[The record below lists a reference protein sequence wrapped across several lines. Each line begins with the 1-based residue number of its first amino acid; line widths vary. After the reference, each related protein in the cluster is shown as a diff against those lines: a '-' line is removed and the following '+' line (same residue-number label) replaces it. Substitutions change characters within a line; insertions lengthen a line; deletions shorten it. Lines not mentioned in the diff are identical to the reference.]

1 MTLPKKQLSLLPAHN
16 VFFTQQKLKPIVI
29 NKNLSVIIS
38 NPVKAP
44 FAFDSLVLSASA
56 KLQKDAAILLQASV
70 ETENGWSGFYKLA
83 YISNNY
89 KKTFEPQK
97 DEFASTDIDT
107 LLCKKPAN
115 RFKYQITILGKAKI
129 NLLCAALTNT
139 TAFYDKELAQE
150 TLDLK
155 DFELPFAPVSQ
166 MEFEDKTIANKICS
180 PAALTAV
187 LNYYGK
193 KVNLAETVKAVY
205 DENAKIYGTWPLNT
219 AVAAQTG
226 LTSCVVRCSSLA
238 QAEGEIYKGRPLVVS
253 VGYKKGKL
261 KNAPLAATAGHL
273 VVIIGFDKNGDVIT
287 IDPSA
292 KTAAQARRVYSR
304 AQFAEAWL
312 KNKKGLAYAIED

>member
-1 MTLPKKQLSLLPAHN
+1 MTLSKQQLSLLPSHN
-16 VFFTQQKLKPIVI
+16 LFFTPNKLKSIVI

-38 NPVKAP
+38 APVKAP
-44 FAFDSLVLSASA
+44 FAFDSLILSISA
-56 KLQKDAAILLQASV
+56 KLQKDAAILLQAAV
-70 ETENGWSGFYKLA
+70 ETEAGWSGFYKLA
-83 YISNNY
+83 YISNTY

-129 NLLCAALTNT
+129 NLLCAALTNS

-155 DFELPFAPVSQ
+155 DFELPLAPISQ
-166 MEFEDKTIANKICS
+166 MELEDKTIANKICS

-193 KVNLAETVKAVY
+193 KVNLADIVKAVY

-219 AVAAQTG
+219 AVAAQAG
-226 LTSCVVRCSSLA
+226 LNACVVRCSSLA
-238 QAEGEIYKGRPLVVS
+238 QAEGEIYKGRPVIVS
-253 VGYKKGKL
+253 IGFKKGKL
-261 KNAPLAATAGHL
+261 KNAPQQATAGHL
-273 VVIIGFDKNGDVIT
+273 VVITGFDKKGDVIVM
-287 IDPSA
+287 DPAA
-292 KTAAQARRVYSR
+292 KTAKDARRVYSR

-312 KNKKGLAYAIED
+312 KNKKGLTYAIED